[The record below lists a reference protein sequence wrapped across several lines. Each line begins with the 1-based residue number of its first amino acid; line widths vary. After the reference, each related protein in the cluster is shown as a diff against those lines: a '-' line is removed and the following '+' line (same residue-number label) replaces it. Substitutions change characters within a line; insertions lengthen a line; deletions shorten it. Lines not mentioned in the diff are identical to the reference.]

1 MNGIFWQLLIGSG
14 VIALI
19 VGIHAEMLNLLSANL
34 SRIIELA
41 RRHLHRFANTGVII
55 VAMLFIL
62 LTHTIEVWVWAMV
75 LLATGAV
82 DGLEPA
88 LYFALVSFTTVG
100 FGDITLTPEWR
111 LLSALIAANGFLLFG
126 WSTAYMVELMR
137 RTA

>member
-82 DGLEPA
+82 DGLEPV